1 MSRARLLVCVVLARG
16 EKSWGV
22 SFPWDLF
29 RTTLVSIRNYGG
41 DRVRVRVHPS
51 VHRRHSDVED
61 DDVIAAFE
69 GTLRSRARDTH
80 PIQWVGVGL
89 DRKGRLLEYIA
100 VEDEPDGW
108 LVFHAM
114 LVTRAVLAEVG
125 LRR

>member
-1 MSRARLLVCVVLARG
+1 M
-16 EKSWGV
+16 
-22 SFPWDLF
+22 
-29 RTTLVSIRNYGG
+29 
-41 DRVRVRVHPS
+41 RVRVHPR
-51 VHRRHSDVED
+51 VHQRHSDVED

-108 LVFHAM
+108 LIFQAM